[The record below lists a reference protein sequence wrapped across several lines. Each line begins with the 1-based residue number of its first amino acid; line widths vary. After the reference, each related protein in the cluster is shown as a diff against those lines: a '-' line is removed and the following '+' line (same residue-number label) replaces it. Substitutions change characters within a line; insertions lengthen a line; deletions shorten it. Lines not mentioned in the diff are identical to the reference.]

1 MFVAIGGAVSPAFI
15 SGSNLSNLLLQ
26 VSPLGIVVIGQAFV
40 ILVRGLDLSVAS
52 MMATAAVIATGFS
65 GRDADVP
72 AIVAL
77 SLAIGLAYGLPQWAA
92 GDQAQRVAVSGDA
105 RDDDPPAGVPL
116 RLHARGAIRKRA
128 AVLPRARLR

>member
-1 MFVAIGGAVSPAFI
+1 MAIGGAISPAFV
-15 SGSNLSNLLLQ
+15 SGNNISNLLLQ

-72 AIVAL
+72 ADRRLCRWRSAVG
-77 SLAIGLAYGLPQWAA
+77 IGLLNGLLVTK
-92 GDQAQRVAVSGDA
+92 RECLAVSGDA
-105 RDDDPPAGVPL
+105 GDDDPPAGVPL
-116 RLHARGAIRKRA
+116 RLHAGRAIRERA
-128 AVLPRARLR
+128 AILSDPRVR